1 MAVSALMRNPL
12 RPHSSAAGSRA
23 WSFYVNVLG
32 ASPLLTGEGR
42 MRLYRR
48 AGIDTNT
55 PSIGPACYFHSHAI
69 RIAAGTLVN
78 HGCHFENIAA
88 VEIGTGCALGMRVM
102 VITSTHRLGDARR
115 RAGEWEAR
123 PVRIEDGCWI
133 GAGAILLPGVAVGE
147 GCVVAAGA
155 VVHESCEPDGLYG
168 GVPARRLEDLPVDD

>member
-1 MAVSALMRNPL
+1 
-12 RPHSSAAGSRA
+12 
-23 WSFYVNVLG
+23 
-32 ASPLLTGEGR
+32 
-42 MRLYRR
+42 
-48 AGIDTNT
+48 
-55 PSIGPACYFHSHAI
+55 
-69 RIAAGTLVN
+69 
-78 HGCHFENIAA
+78 
-88 VEIGTGCALGMRVM
+88 M

-155 VVHESCEPDGLYG
+155 VVRESCEPNGLYG